1 MNKNNEVITSYKLA
15 LELMNRFILISKPYG
30 ELPSLYTKSSDG
42 DILVLNKNTKYY
54 ISKEKFIEDFPLLKF
69 YIYKDLSDIEID
81 QEFRKLRQ

>member
-1 MNKNNEVITSYKLA
+1 MNQNNEVITSYKLA